1 VQKRLAELG
10 ADVVEP
16 SRRGPK
22 PLADL
27 IRSETAR
34 LMPILRAATEK

>member
-1 VQKRLAELG
+1 LTDLG
-10 ADVVEP
+10 SNIIEP
-16 SRRGPK
+16 ERRGPK

-34 LMPILRAATEK
+34 LMPILQAAKEK